1 MSNLVFDL
9 SRIST
14 AISPGGTVHITEFSG
29 LETLCGRK
37 FKFGSDVWRE
47 NHEDKQPTCSS
58 CINVALHHGA
68 TYPSHRL

>member
-1 MSNLVFDL
+1 
-9 SRIST
+9 
-14 AISPGGTVHITEFSG
+14 VHITEFSG